1 MAQVPRAITS
11 ESCPQSAALLFAAAI
26 AMAIPGS
33 AHMWSASSPSEPR
46 REVLLAVQQKGGL
59 HFLDARTLEP
69 LGRLA
74 VHKMASRVSASPDGR
89 TLFLGQADT
98 LAGNGCCSLFAVE
111 LASHRACKLLD
122 IAPEGVPSADGRW
135 LFAHRGIGIDVFD
148 MPTLARL
155 PSLRGPR
162 LDVNYR
168 LHPSPAGH
176 WLFGLTV
183 WRDLGLDIFDLK
195 RGRFVRQTPVIGMEA
210 AWLGSQFHVLGQR
223 DGKYLLQTIA
233 SDSGEAAPPVL
244 LEGAAPALPDRAR
257 LVAGERQ
264 LFAFR
269 PSAPWFIKG
278 RRDDGTPWS
287 RGIWTIDV
295 RNRQVAPPIAA
306 DVEVADVV
314 AGSDGTSL
322 HALEPGTS
330 THRPVTVLR
339 LDAATGRIE
348 ARRELPSDS
357 WGWTIARASIPA
369 SLVPNG
375 EVTFAPCAR

>member
-1 MAQVPRAITS
+1 M
-11 ESCPQSAALLFAAAI
+11 LLAAAI
-26 AMAIPGS
+26 AIAISGS
-33 AHMWSASSPSEPR
+33 ASPGAAPSPSQSR
-46 REVLLAVQQKGGL
+46 DVLLAVQQNGRL

-69 LGRLA
+69 IARLA
-74 VHKMASRVSASPDGR
+74 AHKMAARVSASPDGT

-98 LAGNGCCSLFAVE
+98 IDGNGCCSLFAVE
-111 LASHRACKLLD
+111 LASRRVCKLLD

-135 LFAHRGIGIDVFD
+135 LFAHRGMGIDVFD

-168 LHPSPAGH
+168 LHPSPDSR
-176 WLFGLTV
+176 WLFALTV
-183 WRDLGLDIFDLK
+183 WRDLGLDIFDLR
-195 RGRFVRQTPVIGMEA
+195 RGGFVRHAPVIGMEA

-233 SDSGEAAPPVL
+233 SDSADAAPPVP
-244 LEGAAPALPDRAR
+244 LEGAAPGLPDRAR

-295 RNRQVAPPIAA
+295 QNRRVAPPIAV
-306 DVEVADVV
+306 DVEVADLV
-314 AGSDGTSL
+314 AGADGTSL
-322 HALEPGTS
+322 YALEPGTS
-330 THRPVTVLR
+330 TDRPATAVR
-339 LDAATGRIE
+339 LDAATGRIA
-348 ARRELPSDS
+348 ARRELPADS
-357 WGWTIARASIPA
+357 WGWSIALVSIPA

-375 EVTFAPCAR
+375 EVAFAPCAR